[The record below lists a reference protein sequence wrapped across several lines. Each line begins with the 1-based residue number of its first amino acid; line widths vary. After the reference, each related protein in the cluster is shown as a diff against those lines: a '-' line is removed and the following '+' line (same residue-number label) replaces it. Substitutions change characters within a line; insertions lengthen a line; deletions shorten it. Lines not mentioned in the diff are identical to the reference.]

1 MTAAECMLLYE
12 ERGKEMMNVFK
23 MRINRI
29 HTDGKKYFESI
40 TKWKC
45 GGFSP
50 SAVKPTITVN
60 RKIRNIIVE
69 RGVLDT
75 LVADS
80 HKKNSPVNI
89 DEALSFPLRAVS
101 QPLATADKPA
111 DC

>member
-12 ERGKEMMNVFK
+12 EWGKEMMNVFK

-45 GGFSP
+45 GEFSP

-80 HKKNSPVNI
+80 HKENSPVDI

-101 QPLATADKPA
+101 QPLATADNKK
-111 DC
+111 

>member
-45 GGFSP
+45 GRFSP

-80 HKKNSPVNI
+80 HKENPPVDI
-89 DEALSFPLRAVS
+89 VETLTFPLRAVS
-101 QPLATADKPA
+101 QPLATADKKK
-111 DC
+111 